1 MLNLHE
7 HADGIIL
14 TIRMSGKL
22 TKEDYKHLLPE
33 VERLVKKHGTI
44 RVLCQLD
51 EFHGWKLGAL
61 WEDIKCDTRHFAD
74 IERLAVVGKVK
85 WQVGMA
91 IFCSPFGRAKSVRY
105 FDRNEFVSAEA
116 WIRDRLFIAVPPS

>member
-1 MLNLHE
+1 MLNVHE

-14 TIRMSGKL
+14 MVRMSGKL
-22 TKEDYKHLLPE
+22 TKEDYMQLLSE

-44 RVLCQLD
+44 RILCQLD
-51 EFHGWKLGAL
+51 EFHGWNLGAL
-61 WEDIKCDTRHFAD
+61 WEDIKCDARHFAD
-74 IERLAVVGKVK
+74 IERLALVGDFK

-105 FDRNEFVSAEA
+105 FDRNESDRAKA
-116 WIRDRLFIAVPPS
+116 WIYDELLIVAPPS